1 MSQSDLSD
9 LSTADVLRLNKEY
22 TLFEWSMQGGY
33 APLPVARAKGV
44 YFWDTDGKRYI
55 DFNSQLMS
63 VNIGH
68 GDERIKNA
76 IVEQLDKIAYI
87 NPYAATEPRGVLGEL
102 LAKVTPGNLKKSFFT
117 LGGSEANE
125 NAVKIARMV
134 SGRHKIL
141 ARYRSYHGGTA
152 MSMGLTGDP
161 RRWASEPQPSGIVR
175 IPDPFYYRNRL
186 PISEE
191 QFMQEC
197 LNQTEDVIK
206 FEGPKNIA
214 AMIVETI
221 TGTNGIIIPTK
232 SYYQGLRQLCDK
244 YGIFLILDEVM
255 CGFGRTGKMFA
266 CEHYDIV
273 PDIMTMAKGL
283 TSSYLP
289 LGDCIVSEDIGK
301 FFDDHTLW
309 AGLTYGGHAVSCAA
323 AIAAVNILIDDKL
336 VERAASMGAYL
347 AQREDELMAKHPSVG
362 DVRHIGLFTIFELV
376 KNRTTKEPMAPYNAG
391 GKDMEIMNLIKKFF
405 NDNGLFTFVRW
416 NSFFVNPP
424 LCITKEELDE
434 GLEIVDRA
442 LEIADEFVV

>member
-1 MSQSDLSD
+1 MSNLSA
-9 LSTADVLRLNKEY
+9 TEVINLNREY

-33 APLPVARAKGV
+33 TPLTAARAKGV
-44 YFWDTDGKRYI
+44 YFWDTDGKRYL

-68 GDERIKNA
+68 GDERIKQA
-76 IVEQLDKIAYI
+76 VIEQMDKIAYV

-102 LAKVTPGNLKKSFFT
+102 LAKITPGNLKKSFFT

-125 NAVKIARMV
+125 NAIKIARMV
-134 SGRHKIL
+134 TGKHKIL

-161 RRWASEPQPSGIVR
+161 RRWASEPQPSGIMR
-175 IPDPFYYRNRL
+175 IPDPFYYRCRL

-197 LNQTEDVIK
+197 LDQTEDVIK
-206 FEGPKNIA
+206 FEGGKNIA
-214 AMIVETI
+214 AIIVETI
-221 TGTNGIIIPTK
+221 TGTNGIIVPTK
-232 SYYQGLRQLCDK
+232 SYYKGLRQLCDK
-244 YGIFLILDEVM
+244 YGILLILDEVM

-289 LGDCIVSEDIGK
+289 LGNCIVSEDVGK
-301 FFDDHTLW
+301 YFEDHVLW

-323 AIAAVNILIDDKL
+323 AIAAVNVIIEDKL

-347 AQREDELMAKHPSVG
+347 AQREDELKVKHPSVG
-362 DVRHIGLFTIFELV
+362 DVRHIGLFSIFELV
-376 KNRTTKEPMAPYNAG
+376 KNRATKEPMAPYNAS

-424 LCITKEELDE
+424 LNITKEELDE
-434 GLEIVDRA
+434 GLEIVDQA
-442 LEIADEFVV
+442 LEIADEFTF

>member
-1 MSQSDLSD
+1 MSNLSA
-9 LSTADVLRLNKEY
+9 TEVINLNREY

-33 APLPVARAKGV
+33 TPLTAARAKGV
-44 YFWDTDGKRYI
+44 YFWDTDGKRYL

-68 GDERIKNA
+68 GDERIKQA
-76 IVEQLDKIAYI
+76 VIEQMDKIAYV

-102 LAKVTPGNLKKSFFT
+102 LAKITPGNLKKSFFT

-125 NAVKIARMV
+125 NAIKIARMV
-134 SGRHKIL
+134 TGKHKIL

-161 RRWASEPQPSGIVR
+161 RRWASEPQPSGIMR
-175 IPDPFYYRNRL
+175 IPDPFYYRCRL

-197 LNQTEDVIK
+197 LDQTEDVIK
-206 FEGPKNIA
+206 FEGGKNIA
-214 AMIVETI
+214 AIIVETI
-221 TGTNGIIIPTK
+221 TGTNGIIVPTK
-232 SYYQGLRQLCDK
+232 SYYKGLRQLCDK
-244 YGIFLILDEVM
+244 YGILLILDEVM

-289 LGDCIVSEDIGK
+289 LGNCIVSEDVGK
-301 FFDDHTLW
+301 YFEDHVLW

-323 AIAAVNILIDDKL
+323 AIAAVNVIIEDKL

-347 AQREDELMAKHPSVG
+347 AQREDELKAKHPSVG
-362 DVRHIGLFTIFELV
+362 DVRHIGLFSIFELV
-376 KNRTTKEPMAPYNAG
+376 KNRATKEPMAPYNAS

-424 LCITKEELDE
+424 LNITKEELDE

>member
-1 MSQSDLSD
+1 MSNLSM
-9 LSTADVLRLNKEY
+9 AEVVRLNQEY

-33 APLPVARAKGV
+33 TPIVADRAKGV
-44 YFWDTDGKRYI
+44 YFWDTNGKRYI

-63 VNIGH
+63 VNVGH
-68 GDERIKNA
+68 GDERIKKA
-76 IVEQLDKIAYI
+76 VMDQMDKISYI
-87 NPYAATEPRGVLGEL
+87 NPYAATEARGVLGEL

-134 SGRHKIL
+134 SGKHKIL
-141 ARYRSYHGGTA
+141 ARYRGYHGGTA

-161 RRWASEPQPSGIVR
+161 RRWASEPQPPGIMR
-175 IPDPFYYRNRL
+175 IPDPFYYRCRL
-186 PISEE
+186 PITEE

-206 FEGPKNIA
+206 FEGPKNVA
-214 AMIVETI
+214 AIIVETV
-221 TGTNGIIIPTK
+221 TGTNGIIVPTK

-289 LGDCIVSEDIGK
+289 LGNCIVSEEIGK
-301 FFDDHTLW
+301 FFNDHTLW

-323 AIAAVNILIDDKL
+323 AIAAVNILIEDKL
-336 VERAASMGAYL
+336 VENAATMGEYL
-347 AQREDELMAKHPSVG
+347 AQREEELKAKHPSVG

-376 KNRTTKEPMAPYNAG
+376 KNRETKEPMAPYNAS
-391 GKDMEIMNLIKKFF
+391 GKEMEVMNMIKKFF
-405 NDNGLFTFVRW
+405 TDNGLFTFVRW

-434 GLEIVDRA
+434 GLAIVDKA

>member
-1 MSQSDLSD
+1 MSNLSA
-9 LSTADVLRLNKEY
+9 TEVINLNREY

-33 APLPVARAKGV
+33 TPLTAARAKGV
-44 YFWDTDGKRYI
+44 YFWDTDGKRYL

-68 GDERIKNA
+68 GDERIKQA
-76 IVEQLDKIAYI
+76 VIEQMDKIAYV

-102 LAKVTPGNLKKSFFT
+102 LAKITPGNLKKSFFT
-117 LGGSEANE
+117 LGGSGANE
-125 NAVKIARMV
+125 NAIKIARMV
-134 SGRHKIL
+134 TGKHKIL

-161 RRWASEPQPSGIVR
+161 RRWASEPQPSGIMR
-175 IPDPFYYRNRL
+175 IPDPFYYRCRL

-197 LNQTEDVIK
+197 LDQTEDVIK
-206 FEGPKNIA
+206 FEGGKNIA
-214 AMIVETI
+214 AIIVETI
-221 TGTNGIIIPTK
+221 TGTNGIIVPTK
-232 SYYQGLRQLCDK
+232 SYYKGLRQLCDK
-244 YGIFLILDEVM
+244 YGILLILDEVM

-289 LGDCIVSEDIGK
+289 LGNCIVSEDVGK
-301 FFDDHTLW
+301 YFEDHVLW

-323 AIAAVNILIDDKL
+323 AIAAVNVIIEDKL

-347 AQREDELMAKHPSVG
+347 AQREDELKVKHPSVG
-362 DVRHIGLFTIFELV
+362 DVRHIGLFSIFELV
-376 KNRTTKEPMAPYNAG
+376 KNRATKEPMAPYNAS

-424 LCITKEELDE
+424 LNITKEELDE
-434 GLEIVDRA
+434 GLEIVDQA
-442 LEIADEFVV
+442 LEIADEFTF

>member
-1 MSQSDLSD
+1 MSNLSA
-9 LSTADVLRLNKEY
+9 TEVINLNREY

-33 APLPVARAKGV
+33 TPLTAVRAKGV
-44 YFWDTDGKRYI
+44 YFWDTDGKRYL

-68 GDERIKNA
+68 GDERIKQA
-76 IVEQLDKIAYI
+76 VIEQMDKIAYV

-102 LAKVTPGNLKKSFFT
+102 LAKITPGNLKKSFFT

-125 NAVKIARMV
+125 NAIKIARMV
-134 SGRHKIL
+134 TGKHKIL

-161 RRWASEPQPSGIVR
+161 RRWASEPQPSGIMR
-175 IPDPFYYRNRL
+175 IPDPFYYRCRL

-197 LNQTEDVIK
+197 LDQTEDVIK
-206 FEGPKNIA
+206 FEGGKNIA
-214 AMIVETI
+214 AIIVETI
-221 TGTNGIIIPTK
+221 TGTNGIIVPTK
-232 SYYQGLRQLCDK
+232 SYYKGLRQLCDK
-244 YGIFLILDEVM
+244 YGILLILDEVM

-289 LGDCIVSEDIGK
+289 LGNCIVSEDVGK
-301 FFDDHTLW
+301 YFEDHVLW

-323 AIAAVNILIDDKL
+323 AIAAVNVIIEDKL

-347 AQREDELMAKHPSVG
+347 AQREDELKVKHPSVG
-362 DVRHIGLFTIFELV
+362 DVRHIGLFSIFELV
-376 KNRTTKEPMAPYNAG
+376 KNRATKEPMAPYNAS

-424 LCITKEELDE
+424 LNITKEELDE
-434 GLEIVDRA
+434 GLEIVDQA
-442 LEIADEFVV
+442 LEIADEFTF

>member
-1 MSQSDLSD
+1 MSNLS
-9 LSTADVLRLNKEY
+9 AAEVINLNREY

-33 APLPVARAKGV
+33 TPLTAARAKGV
-44 YFWDTDGKRYI
+44 YFWDTDGKRYL

-68 GDERIKNA
+68 GDERIKQA
-76 IVEQLDKIAYI
+76 VIEQMDKIAYV

-102 LAKVTPGNLKKSFFT
+102 LAKITPGNLKKSFFT

-125 NAVKIARMV
+125 NAIKIARMV
-134 SGRHKIL
+134 TGKHKIL

-161 RRWASEPQPSGIVR
+161 RRWASEPQPSGIMR
-175 IPDPFYYRNRL
+175 IPDPFYYRCRL

-197 LNQTEDVIK
+197 LDQTEDVIK
-206 FEGPKNIA
+206 FEGGKNIA
-214 AMIVETI
+214 AIIVETI
-221 TGTNGIIIPTK
+221 TGTNGIIVPTK
-232 SYYQGLRQLCDK
+232 SYYKGLRQLCDK
-244 YGIFLILDEVM
+244 YGILLILDEVM

-289 LGDCIVSEDIGK
+289 LGNCIVSEDVGK
-301 FFDDHTLW
+301 YFEDHVLW

-323 AIAAVNILIDDKL
+323 AIAAVNVIIEDKL

-347 AQREDELMAKHPSVG
+347 AQREDELKAKHPSVG
-362 DVRHIGLFTIFELV
+362 DVRHIGLFSIFELV
-376 KNRTTKEPMAPYNAG
+376 KNRATKEPMAPYNAS

-424 LCITKEELDE
+424 LNITKEELDE

>member
-1 MSQSDLSD
+1 MSNLS
-9 LSTADVLRLNKEY
+9 AAEVINLNREY

-33 APLPVARAKGV
+33 TPLTAERAKGV
-44 YFWDTDGKRYI
+44 YFWDTDGKRYL

-68 GDERIKNA
+68 GDERIKQA
-76 IVEQLDKIAYI
+76 VIEQMDKIAYV

-102 LAKVTPGNLKKSFFT
+102 LAKITPGNLKKSFFT

-125 NAVKIARMV
+125 NAIKIARMV
-134 SGRHKIL
+134 TGKHKIL

-161 RRWASEPQPSGIVR
+161 RRWASEPQPSGIMR
-175 IPDPFYYRNRL
+175 IPDPFYYRCRL

-197 LNQTEDVIK
+197 LDQTEDVIK
-206 FEGPKNIA
+206 FEGGKNIA
-214 AMIVETI
+214 AIIVETI
-221 TGTNGIIIPTK
+221 TGTNGIIVPTK
-232 SYYQGLRQLCDK
+232 SYYKGLRQLCDK
-244 YGIFLILDEVM
+244 YGILLILDEVM

-289 LGDCIVSEDIGK
+289 LGNCIVSEDVGK
-301 FFDDHTLW
+301 YFEDHVLW

-323 AIAAVNILIDDKL
+323 AIAAVNVIIEDKL

-347 AQREDELMAKHPSVG
+347 AQREDELKVKHPSVG
-362 DVRHIGLFTIFELV
+362 DVRHIGLFSIFELV
-376 KNRTTKEPMAPYNAG
+376 KNRATKEPMAPYNAS

-424 LCITKEELDE
+424 LNITKEELDE
-434 GLEIVDRA
+434 GLEIVDQA
-442 LEIADEFVV
+442 LEIADEFTS

>member
-1 MSQSDLSD
+1 MS
-9 LSTADVLRLNKEY
+9 LSTEEVIRLNKEY
-22 TLFEWSMQGGY
+22 TMFEWSMQGGY
-33 APLPVARAKGV
+33 TPWPVDHAKGV
-44 YFWDTDGKRYI
+44 YVWDTNGKRYL

-68 GDERIKNA
+68 GDQRVITA
-76 IVEQLDKIAYI
+76 ITDQLNKLAYV
-87 NPYAATEPRGVLGEL
+87 NPYAATESRGVLGEL
-102 LAKVTPGNLKKSFFT
+102 LAKITPGNLKKSFFT

-134 SGRHKIL
+134 SGKHKIL
-141 ARYRSYHGGTA
+141 ARYRGYHGGTA
-152 MSMGLTGDP
+152 LSMGLTGDP
-161 RRWASEPQPSGIVR
+161 RRWASEPQPPGIMR
-175 IPDPFYYRNRL
+175 IPDPYYYRSRL
-186 PISEE
+186 NLTEAE
-191 QFMQEC
+191 FMQEC

-214 AMIVETI
+214 AIIVETV

-232 SYYQGLRQLCDK
+232 DYYQGLRMLCDK

-266 CEHYDIV
+266 CEHYDIA

-289 LGDCIVSEDIGK
+289 LGNCIVSEDIGK
-301 FFDDHTLW
+301 YFDDHVLF

-323 AIAAVNILIDDKL
+323 AIAAINVLIEDKL
-336 VERAASMGAYL
+336 VERAATMGHYL
-347 AQREDELMAKHPSVG
+347 AQREDELKAKHPSVG
-362 DVRHIGLFTIFELV
+362 DVRHIGLFTIFEIV
-376 KNRTTKEPMAPYNAG
+376 KNRATKEPMAPYNATA
-391 GKDMEIMNLIKKFF
+391 KEMEVMNLVKKFF

-416 NSFFVNPP
+416 NNFFVNPP
-424 LCITKEELDE
+424 LSITKEELDE

-442 LEIADEFVV
+442 LEITDEFVVA